1 MIKIFFLAISLFT
14 FAASAQT
21 DWVKWRKAEV
31 NYEKPNR
38 FRHRNYSFHE
48 TSIPQIA
55 AKSLANAYWFF
66 ISDVD
71 GDNCPFQPTC
81 SSFLLQSVKETNLFQ
96 GTLMFFDRFTRDYNF
111 IKRYERYPRVKNGH
125 YYDPVTLYTLDK
137 NKIEYIPPST
147 VVDKQ

>member
-1 MIKIFFLAISLFT
+1 LIKIFILTISLFT
-14 FAASAQT
+14 ITLSAQT
-21 DWVKWRKAEV
+21 DWVKWGKTEI

-38 FRHRNYSFHE
+38 FRHRNYSYHE
-48 TSIPQIA
+48 TSIPRIA
-55 AKSLANAYWFF
+55 VKSLANAYWFF

-81 SSFLLQSVKETNLFQ
+81 SSFLLQSVKETNLVQ

-125 YYDPVTLYTLDK
+125 YYDPVTLYTLNA
-137 NKIEYIPPST
+137 NKIKYIPPST
-147 VVDKQ
+147 IVEK